1 MSSFLLSIT
10 MRPKIPKSATRIEIR
25 VKIDIRPGPASPAQK
40 VAWRRFWQKLIAE
53 VKSEC

>member
-1 MSSFLLSIT
+1 